1 MVWTGSSSAAV
12 RLSGTV
18 AARSVRGAMTT
29 TEAESP
35 TRARRSYD
43 AVAAAYAQPPRD
55 EPTGP
60 MERSVLS
67 YVAAVVPRGRP
78 VLDVGCG
85 SGRVTSHLRSFGLD
99 VIGIDSSPS
108 LVALARRED
117 PAGRF
122 EVGTPATWG
131 GPDHSLG
138 GVVSWY
144 ATEGLTA
151 ADLTAA
157 LATYRRLLEPGGV
170 ALVAFR
176 TGAPQRRPEEL
187 ADLLAAAGLPVT
199 ACLLREPE
207 DGETSPHGYL
217 VARARATRA

>member
-1 MVWTGSSSAAV
+1 
-12 RLSGTV
+12 
-18 AARSVRGAMTT
+18 MTT

-43 AVAAAYAQPPRD
+43 AVAAAYAQPLRE
-55 EPTGP
+55 EPAGP

-67 YVAAVVPRGRP
+67 YFAAVVPRGRP

-85 SGRVTSHLRSFGLD
+85 SGAVTSHLRALGLD
-99 VIGIDSSPS
+99 ITGIDPSPS

-122 EVGTPATWG
+122 DVGTPATRVV
-131 GPDHSLG
+131 PDHSLG

-144 ATEGLTA
+144 ATEGLDG
-151 ADLTAA
+151 ADLAAA
-157 LATYRRLLEPGGV
+157 LATYRRLLEPGGI

-176 TGAPQRRPEEL
+176 TGAPQRRPEEM
-187 ADLLAAAGLPVT
+187 ADLLAAAGLPVS

-207 DGETSPHGYL
+207 AGEPTPHAFL
-217 VARARATRA
+217 VARTTSVR